1 MNAHDVT
8 IEEFQQTM
16 TENKIVFLDFWAA
29 WCGPCRMFK
38 PVFEQAA
45 KKHPDA
51 YFGKVDT
58 EAQQELA
65 AAFSISSIPMLMA
78 FREGIMV
85 YSQAGALPP
94 HALEELIGKVKGLD
108 MDEVRAAV
116 AAQQADA

>member
-38 PVFEQAA
+38 PVFEKAA

>member
-1 MNAHDVT
+1 
-8 IEEFQQTM
+8 
-16 TENKIVFLDFWAA
+16 
-29 WCGPCRMFK
+29 MFK
-38 PVFEQAA
+38 PVFEKAA